1 MDAHEH
7 SDQEESSDGAD
18 SALSTEAGGGVGKAL
33 AVTLGVPA
41 AIWGVERVPVVDSR
55 WAAEPMRLGEM
66 SLGLAPLVTAFVL
79 VEFVALLVP
88 AWRSLRIGG
97 PEGRRRLTRWALW
110 VGLVLTLMHA
120 FSLTLFFQAERLVS
134 GGTSFALMFGLAAW
148 TGVIFAGSRVID
160 RYGLGNGFAVLLGVQ
175 MVAELGRL
183 SLSGDPF
190 GDAPTLET
198 WMGAALLAAVVAVW
212 LSSSRFVAKEG
223 SVRLRAPLSGAVPL
237 SIAAGLMGLAHIYTG
252 DPGAVGE
259 GPLVPGSTGHLI
271 ATGVVGALAT
281 VALAFVF
288 YGPLRVAR
296 FLDGPNAE
304 ERARG
309 AVFRALPATLVFT
322 VGLALLYQWALVRF
336 PLPGA
341 VTALGAAYFG
351 ALVVDLWLEARWR
364 SGHGE
369 VAAVWPVHRVYAV
382 GPVLDALAAEGIDAH
397 ARAERY
403 RSLLQF
409 FGPYV
414 PIEILVPTAQ
424 QDDAVGVIERV
435 LAGETDAEEA

>member
-1 MDAHEH
+1 M
-7 SDQEESSDGAD
+7 
-18 SALSTEAGGGVGKAL
+18 
-33 AVTLGVPA
+33 
-41 AIWGVERVPVVDSR
+41 
-55 WAAEPMRLGEM
+55 
-66 SLGLAPLVTAFVL
+66 
-79 VEFVALLVP
+79 
-88 AWRSLRIGG
+88 
-97 PEGRRRLTRWALW
+97 
-110 VGLVLTLMHA
+110 
-120 FSLTLFFQAERLVS
+120 
-134 GGTSFALMFGLAAW
+134 
-148 TGVIFAGSRVID
+148 
-160 RYGLGNGFAVLLGVQ
+160 
-175 MVAELGRL
+175 
-183 SLSGDPF
+183 
-190 GDAPTLET
+190 
-198 WMGAALLAAVVAVW
+198 
-212 LSSSRFVAKEG
+212 
-223 SVRLRAPLSGAVPL
+223 
-237 SIAAGLMGLAHIYTG
+237 
-252 DPGAVGE
+252 
-259 GPLVPGSTGHLI
+259 PGSTGHLT

-309 AVFRALPATLVFT
+309 AVLRALPATLVFT

-351 ALVVDLWLEARWR
+351 ALAVDLWLEARWR

-369 VAAVWPVHRVYAV
+369 VAAVWPVHRVYEV
-382 GPVLDALAAEGIDAH
+382 GPILDALAAEGIDAH

-424 QDDAVGVIERV
+424 RDDAVGVIEDSI
-435 LAGETDAEEA
+435 AG